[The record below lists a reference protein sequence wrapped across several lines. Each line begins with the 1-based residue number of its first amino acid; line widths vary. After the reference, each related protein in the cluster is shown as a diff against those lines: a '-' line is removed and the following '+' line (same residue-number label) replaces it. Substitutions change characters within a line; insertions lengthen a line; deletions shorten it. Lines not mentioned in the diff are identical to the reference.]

1 MVRRPKC
8 SAGMRSHCA
17 RHPVEMN
24 RVPTLMTVLPPYT
37 LTLLGHIGLSV
48 PLAALVRK
56 PWWWPLLV
64 PAMFRCAR
72 REGHQGGRRGLH
84 TPA

>member
-1 MVRRPKC
+1 
-8 SAGMRSHCA
+8 
-17 RHPVEMN
+17 
-24 RVPTLMTVLPPYT
+24 VPTLMTVLPPYT
-37 LTLLGHIGLSV
+37 STMLGNIGLEA

-56 PWWWPLLV
+56 PWWWPLLL

-84 TPA
+84 KPAWAMGGCLRGRRQGLMSAC